1 MTFLFTIPITVA
13 LIHTLISS
21 NIVYTL
27 LNMIGINNHHI
38 FLTSYVLAV
47 AFIISLYM
55 AMYKITLYVLLK
67 LFINNVINHV
77 LVNHNQSC
85 IFTEIYYIKKKPKNI
100 TNNNTKFEPIR

>member
-1 MTFLFTIPITVA
+1 MKKLGLDNGRIAKITRNQMTFLFAIPITVA

-47 AFIISLYM
+47 IIISFLYM
-55 AMYKITLYVLLK
+55 AMYKITSYIYAK
-67 LFINNVINHV
+67 VIHQQRN
-77 LVNHNQSC
+77 
-85 IFTEIYYIKKKPKNI
+85 
-100 TNNNTKFEPIR
+100 